1 MCPLCGRSFIFIW
14 HRCLCIL
21 LLERLLKNYCNQVNM
36 MFIHNMTCKMPF
48 YNQNIQCVSFMSLF
62 IILDASKACVK
73 IGKFWDRRSLIFVLL
88 PWIFRKNSLI
98 SFIFQLMASIVFIL
112 YDIILLRI
120 PYSWHAQVLTTIKT
134 CNAR

>member
-88 PWIFRKNSLI
+88 PWIFRKKLPHFFHIPVNGIDCFHFIWHNTFENS
-98 SFIFQLMASIVFIL
+98 VF
-112 YDIILLRI
+112 
-120 PYSWHAQVLTTIKT
+120 LTCAGIDNYK
-134 CNAR
+134 NL